1 MSKNCRRTHW
11 CILSLFLSLS
21 PNLAAASEANTAEY
35 LEKYPYVYH
44 LVQKSMWDEALKRGV
59 APETMVLVALSA
71 TTNKLSEIFG
81 QEHASL
87 LIKQTADNIASASPD
102 EDTETSGHS

>member
-1 MSKNCRRTHW
+1 MSESDLPNE
-11 CILSLFLSLS
+11 LSDEEQTAVAVEWY
-21 PNLAAASEANTAEY
+21 LA
-35 LEKYPYVYH
+35 
-44 LVQKSMWDEALKRGV
+44 MWDEALKRGV

>member
-1 MSKNCRRTHW
+1 MSESDTTNE
-11 CILSLFLSLS
+11 LSDEEQTAVAVEWY
-21 PNLAAASEANTAEY
+21 LA
-35 LEKYPYVYH
+35 
-44 LVQKSMWDEALKRGV
+44 MWDEALKRGV
-59 APETMVLVALSA
+59 SPETMVLVALSA

>member
-1 MSKNCRRTHW
+1 MSESDTTNE
-11 CILSLFLSLS
+11 LSDEEQTAVAVEWY
-21 PNLAAASEANTAEY
+21 LA
-35 LEKYPYVYH
+35 
-44 LVQKSMWDEALKRGV
+44 MWDEALKRGV

-87 LIKQTADNIASASPD
+87 LIKQTADNISSASPD

>member
-1 MSKNCRRTHW
+1 MSESDTTNE
-11 CILSLFLSLS
+11 LSDEEQTAVAVEWY
-21 PNLAAASEANTAEY
+21 LA
-35 LEKYPYVYH
+35 
-44 LVQKSMWDEALKRGV
+44 MWDEALKRGV

-102 EDTETSGHS
+102 EDTGTSGHS

>member
-1 MSKNCRRTHW
+1 MSESDTQNE
-11 CILSLFLSLS
+11 LSDEEQTAVAVEWY
-21 PNLAAASEANTAEY
+21 LA
-35 LEKYPYVYH
+35 
-44 LVQKSMWDEALKRGV
+44 MWDEALKRGV

-71 TTNKLSEIFG
+71 TTNKLSDIFG

>member
-1 MSKNCRRTHW
+1 MSEFDPPNE
-11 CILSLFLSLS
+11 LSDEEQTAVAVEWY
-21 PNLAAASEANTAEY
+21 LA
-35 LEKYPYVYH
+35 
-44 LVQKSMWDEALKRGV
+44 MWDEALKRGV

-87 LIKQTADNIASASPD
+87 LVKQTADNIGSASPD
-102 EDTETSGHS
+102 EDTETSGRG